1 MMRAFE
7 ESSKKVIIETNN
19 LEAFGALDSN
29 IMGAS
34 RVEKHNPTDYDSQE
48 ALWKCV
54 IKLSADNDPGFA
66 PQFMG
71 EMGFQVVPR
80 GQAQAEMEINDF
92 ILEDEIEDVSD
103 DEVVFIVE

>member
-1 MMRAFE
+1 MRAFE
-7 ESSKKVIIETNN
+7 ESSKKEIIETNN

-54 IKLSADNDPGFA
+54 IKY
-66 PQFMG
+66 
-71 EMGFQVVPR
+71 VYPR
-80 GQAQAEMEINDF
+80 RFKLAMYLALLGGAELMDLDIG
-92 ILEDEIEDVSD
+92 LGP
-103 DEVVFIVE
+103 

>member
-1 MMRAFE
+1 
-7 ESSKKVIIETNN
+7 
-19 LEAFGALDSN
+19 
-29 IMGAS
+29 
-34 RVEKHNPTDYDSQE
+34 
-48 ALWKCV
+48 
-54 IKLSADNDPGFA
+54 
-66 PQFMG
+66 MG